1 MKPASAFVLCAIAFT
16 CAQAEIELRPYSIDW
31 SSTDEAV
38 VDLSRFLDAPAGRD
52 GFVTVEGKHLV
63 KPDGTRFRIWGV
75 NICGPL
81 CFPDK
86 DVARTTAAD
95 LARMGINCV
104 RFHHMDSS
112 WGRNPFDRTRN
123 DTRRLDPESLDRL
136 DYFVAELK
144 KRGIYTNL
152 NLNVSRRFKAGDGV
166 RDHELLGY
174 GKSAT
179 YFNPRLVELQREYAE
194 QLLTHRNAYTGQE
207 YRHEPAV
214 LVVEMVNENSV
225 LEGWISGR
233 LVGRDVDKPGTWTP
247 IPVSYAEEL
256 TDLYNRWLP
265 DHVTPAQLQMIRR
278 EAGVGAGGRVPRL
291 APHEFGKASRLRF
304 HSEATFYM
312 ELERNFFGGMKQLLK
327 NKLGVRSLLVGTSDH
342 NDGFSGYT
350 HIHAN
355 LMFDIVDGH
364 GYWQHPR
371 LGDVTWIKNT
381 PMVNDP
387 LDSTVTQ
394 FARTPV
400 VGRPYTISET
410 NHPYPHEYACEGF
423 PILTAYALFHDWDGI
438 YWFTYG
444 HGRTA
449 DPKQGIRPRGWF
461 DFSNDPVKMTSLYA
475 CALMWYRQDVR
486 PARKTVVRSYTM
498 DEAVESLR
506 MDRREGRPFFKPGF
520 ARSTP
525 LMHATRFQF
534 GWNDET
540 AFPEP
545 APLGHI
551 EADTGQLLWHD
562 ANKGKGVVTVDSG
575 RTQAL
580 IGFVRAGGKTTTHLA
595 ADVQNDFCCVLLT
608 SLDGDPIR
616 TSQRLLLTTTALA
629 ANTGIA
635 WESDRKTLAK
645 WGRGPVVIEPV
656 KGKLSFRD
664 MGQVR
669 RLAARPLSA
678 AGVHL
683 GPVLQAEEHTDGWR
697 LTLDGPQTTWYVVDV
712 QR

>member
-1 MKPASAFVLCAIAFT
+1 MRVVLAVLVCATLFT
-16 CAQAEIELRPYSIDW
+16 CVRAEIELRPYSIDW
-31 SSTDEAV
+31 TATDESV
-38 VDLSRFLDAPAGRD
+38 VDLSGFLDAPAGRD
-52 GFVTVEGKHLV
+52 GFVTVKGKHLV

-81 CFPDK
+81 CFPEE
-86 DVARTTAAD
+86 DVARATADD
-95 LARMGINCV
+95 LDRMGINCV
-104 RFHHMDSS
+104 RFHHMDSN
-112 WGRNPFDRTRN
+112 WGRNPFDRTRD

-144 KRGIYTNL
+144 ERGIYTNL
-152 NLNVSRRFKAGDGV
+152 NLNVSRRFKAGDDV

-179 YFNPRLVELQREYAE
+179 YFNPRLIELQREYAE
-194 QLLTHRNAYTGQE
+194 QLLTHRNAYTGHE

-225 LEGWISGR
+225 LEGWVSGR
-233 LVGRDVDKPGTWTP
+233 LVGRDVDEPGTWTP

-265 DHVTPAQLQMIRR
+265 EHVTPEQLRLIRR
-278 EAGVGAGGRVPRL
+278 EVGVGSEGRVPRL
-291 APHEFGKASRLRF
+291 KPAEFAKASRLRF
-304 HSEATFYM
+304 HTEATFYM
-312 ELERNFFGGMKQLLK
+312 ELERKFFGGMRQLLK
-327 NKLGVRSLLVGTSDH
+327 DKLGVRSLLVGTSDH

-355 LMFDIVDGH
+355 LIFDIVDGH

-371 LGDVTWIKNT
+371 LGDITWIKNT

-444 HGRTA
+444 QGRAA

-461 DFSNDPVKMTSLYA
+461 DFSNDPVKMTTLYA
-475 CALMWYRQDVR
+475 CALMWYRQDLR
-486 PARKTVVRSYTM
+486 PARRTVVRSYTM
-498 DEAVESLR
+498 DEAIESLR
-506 MDRREGRPFFKPGF
+506 MDRSKGRPFFKPGF

-525 LMHATRFQF
+525 LQHTTRFQF
-534 GWNDET
+534 GHSED
-540 AFPEP
+540 APFPES
-545 APLGHI
+545 APLGRI
-551 EADTGQLLWHD
+551 EADTGQLVWHD
-562 ANKGKGVVTVDSG
+562 ADKAKGVVTVDSNS
-575 RTQAL
+575 TQAL
-580 IGFVRAGGKTTTHLA
+580 IGFVKAGDETTTHFSA
-595 ADVQNDFCCVLLT
+595 EVDNEFCCLLLT
-608 SLDGDPIR
+608 SMDGAPIR
-616 TSQRLLLTTTALA
+616 TSRKLLLTTTALA
-629 ANTGIA
+629 ANTGVA
-635 WESDRKTLAK
+635 WEDDRKTLAK
-645 WGRGPVVIEPV
+645 WGGGPVVIEPV
-656 KGKLSFRD
+656 TGTLSLRD
-664 MGQVR
+664 MGEVN
-669 RLAARPLSA
+669 RLTARPLTA
-678 AGVHL
+678 AGSYV
-683 GPVLQAEEHTDGWR
+683 GPVLNAERQADTWR
-697 LTLDGPQTTWYVVDV
+697 LDLDGPPTTWYVIDV